1 MSGAIQGI
9 IVHHDAYY
17 ACDWKKL
24 VSDAQPTENDI
35 SIEASDTKWPLL
47 RENLS
52 NNPADPVF
60 DEENIPTNMGS
71 AFAITGETYRAIE
84 VAGDPSSVLKYFR
97 PLIIYWS
104 GDQANEDV
112 TRIFDNRNGYKVAT
126 FSPPAPGYPY
136 YYITFNF
143 MGLDPSLPLPA
154 PSDQLAW
161 KPYLTA
167 GSYIPDPGEFYSQ
180 PDLKG
185 DSAAPIPFI
194 ELESL
199 ESLDFMT
206 DPKTDF
212 PTILDRAI
220 AETFHHMATS
230 ESIDDLTV
238 IYAGISHVVP
248 LPELNRDFLNSLPKK
263 MRDSWNLA
271 QGNPF
276 IRLQIVNELLI
287 LNKQMES
294 RRGPLSEGNLAVK
307 RGPYPVNEIY
317 GGGRDD
323 QGNIIENHYNDDLIP
338 EIASLVEIVEKL
350 VNTGV
355 LASLD
360 IYSY

>member
-1 MSGAIQGI
+1 MNEAIHGI

-24 VSDAQPTENDI
+24 VSDAEPTEKTI
-35 SIEASDTKWPLL
+35 KIEDGDDAWPLSV
-47 RENLS
+47 EKIEMS
-52 NNPADPVF
+52 DAPF

-84 VAGDPSSVLKYFR
+84 DAGDTSSVLKYFR

-104 GDQANEDV
+104 GAQDNEDV
-112 TRIFDNRNGYKVAT
+112 TRIFDNRNGYQVIT
-126 FSPPAPGYPY
+126 FSHPTPGYPY
-136 YYITFNF
+136 YNFTFNF
-143 MGLDPSLPLPA
+143 MGLD
-154 PSDQLAW
+154 LASPGESITW
-161 KPYLTA
+161 DSYLTA
-167 GSYIPDPGEFYSQ
+167 RAYIPDPGEFYSQ

-194 ELESL
+194 KLESL
-199 ESLDFMT
+199 ESLEFMT

-212 PTILDRAI
+212 STILDRAK
-220 AETFHHMATS
+220 AETFHRMATS

-248 LPELNRDFLNSLPKK
+248 LPKLNQQFLHKLPKK
-263 MRDSWNLA
+263 MREEWSLS

-276 IRLQIVNELLI
+276 IRLRIVNELLSTG
-287 LNKQMES
+287 KGS
-294 RRGPLSEGNLAVK
+294 T
-307 RGPYPVNEIY
+307 GPYPVNEIY
-317 GGGRDD
+317 GGGPDD
-323 QGNIIENHYNDDLIP
+323 EGNVVDNHYNDDLIP
-338 EIASLVEIVEKL
+338 EMISLVKTVDEL
-350 VNTGV
+350 VNNGV

>member
-1 MSGAIQGI
+1 MNEAIAGI

-24 VSDAQPTENDI
+24 VSDAQPTEKDI
-35 SIEASDTKWPLL
+35 KIDDSDTEWPLSIANNS
-47 RENLS
+47 ESLS
-52 NNPADPVF
+52 SLDNPKTAPF

-71 AFAITGETYRAIE
+71 AFAITGETYRGIE
-84 VAGDPSSVLKYFR
+84 AAGDTADVLKYFR

-104 GDQANEDV
+104 KGEKDEDV
-112 TRIFDNRNGYKVAT
+112 TRIFDNRNGYKVST
-126 FSPPAPGYPY
+126 FSRPAPGYPY
-136 YYITFNF
+136 YNITFNF
-143 MGLDPSLPLPA
+143 MGLDSSSTISTASPTDLITWDS
-154 PSDQLAW
+154 
-161 KPYLTA
+161 YLTA
-167 GSYIPDPGEFYSQ
+167 RAYIPDPGEFYSQ
-180 PDLKG
+180 PDLKD

-199 ESLDFMT
+199 ESLEFMT

-212 PTILDRAI
+212 SAILDRAKT
-220 AETFHHMATS
+220 ETFHRMATS

-248 LPELNRDFLNSLPKK
+248 LPTFSQAFLQTLPKK
-263 MRDSWNLA
+263 MRNEWSLA

-276 IRLQIVNELLI
+276 IRLQIVNQLVFQ
-287 LNKQMES
+287 NQRS
-294 RRGPLSEGNLAVK
+294 YS
-307 RGPYPVNEIY
+307 VNEIY

-323 QGNIIENHYNDDLIP
+323 QGNVIENHYNNDLMP
-338 EIASLVEIVEKL
+338 EITSLVKIVEKL

>member
-1 MSGAIQGI
+1 MNEAIHGI

-24 VSDAQPTENDI
+24 VSDAEPTEKTI
-35 SIEASDTKWPLL
+35 KIEDGDDAWPLSVEKID
-47 RENLS
+47 RMEMS
-52 NNPADPVF
+52 DAPF

-84 VAGDPSSVLKYFR
+84 DAGDTSSVLKYFR

-104 GDQANEDV
+104 GAQDNEDV
-112 TRIFDNRNGYKVAT
+112 TRIFDNRNGYQVIT
-126 FSPPAPGYPY
+126 FLRPTPGYPY
-136 YYITFNF
+136 YNFTFNF
-143 MGLDPSLPLPA
+143 MGLD
-154 PSDQLAW
+154 LASPGESITW
-161 KPYLTA
+161 DSYLTA
-167 GSYIPDPGEFYSQ
+167 RAYIPDPGEFYSQ

-199 ESLDFMT
+199 ESLEFMT

-212 PTILDRAI
+212 STILDRAK
-220 AETFHHMATS
+220 AETFHRMATS

-248 LPELNRDFLNSLPKK
+248 LPKLNQQFLHKLPKK
-263 MRDSWNLA
+263 MREEWSLS

-276 IRLQIVNELLI
+276 IRLRIVNELL
-287 LNKQMES
+287 NRQGS
-294 RRGPLSEGNLAVK
+294 T
-307 RGPYPVNEIY
+307 GPYPVNEIY
-317 GGGRDD
+317 GGGQDD
-323 QGNIIENHYNDDLIP
+323 EGNVVENHYNDDLIP
-338 EIASLVEIVEKL
+338 EMISLVKTVDEL
-350 VNTGV
+350 VSNGV

>member
-1 MSGAIQGI
+1 MNEAIDGI

-24 VSDAQPTENDI
+24 VSDAEPTEKTI
-35 SIEASDTKWPLL
+35 KIEDGDDAWPLSV
-47 RENLS
+47 EKIEMS
-52 NNPADPVF
+52 DAPF

-84 VAGDPSSVLKYFR
+84 DAGDTSSVLKYFR

-104 GDQANEDV
+104 GAQDNEDV
-112 TRIFDNRNGYKVAT
+112 TRIFDNRNGYQVIT
-126 FSPPAPGYPY
+126 FSHPTPGYPY
-136 YYITFNF
+136 YNFTFNF
-143 MGLDPSLPLPA
+143 MGLD
-154 PSDQLAW
+154 LASPGESITW
-161 KPYLTA
+161 DSYLTA
-167 GSYIPDPGEFYSQ
+167 RAYIPDPGEFYSQ

-194 ELESL
+194 KLESL
-199 ESLDFMT
+199 ESLEFMT

-212 PTILDRAI
+212 STILDRAK
-220 AETFHHMATS
+220 AETFHRMATS

-248 LPELNRDFLNSLPKK
+248 LPKLNQQFLHKLPKK
-263 MRDSWNLA
+263 MREEWSLS

-276 IRLQIVNELLI
+276 IRLRIVNELLSTG
-287 LNKQMES
+287 KGS
-294 RRGPLSEGNLAVK
+294 T
-307 RGPYPVNEIY
+307 GPYPVNEIY
-317 GGGRDD
+317 GGGPDD
-323 QGNIIENHYNDDLIP
+323 EGNVVDNHYNDDLIP
-338 EIASLVEIVEKL
+338 EMISLVKTVDEL
-350 VNTGV
+350 VNNGV

>member
-1 MSGAIQGI
+1 MNEAIHGI

-24 VSDAQPTENDI
+24 VSDAKPTENDI
-35 SIEASDTKWPLL
+35 SIEVSDTKWPLL

-52 NNPADPVF
+52 STPADPVF

-84 VAGDPSSVLKYFR
+84 VTGDPSSVLKYFR

-104 GDQANEDV
+104 GDQDNEDV
-112 TRIFDNRNGYKVAT
+112 TRIFDNRNGYKVAA

-136 YYITFNF
+136 YHITFNF
-143 MGLDPSLPLPA
+143 MGLDPSLPLPS
-154 PSDQLAW
+154 PGESIIW
-161 KPYLTA
+161 ESYLTA
-167 GSYIPDPGEFYSQ
+167 CSYIPDPGEFYSQ
-180 PDLKG
+180 PDLKE

-220 AETFHHMATS
+220 AETIDHMATS

-248 LPELNRDFLNSLPKK
+248 LPKLNRNFLKSLSKK
-263 MRDSWNLA
+263 MRDEWSMA

-276 IRLQIVNELLI
+276 IRLQIINKLLSMGEDQA
-287 LNKQMES
+287 KFS
-294 RRGPLSEGNLAVK
+294 
-307 RGPYPVNEIY
+307 VNEIY
-317 GGGRDD
+317 GGGKDED
-323 QGNIIENHYNDDLIP
+323 GNIIENQYNDDLIP
-338 EIASLVEIVEKL
+338 EIASLVETVEEL

>member
-1 MSGAIQGI
+1 MSGAIDGI

-24 VSDAQPTENDI
+24 VSNAEPTEAEITSED
-35 SIEASDTKWPLL
+35 SDTKWPLSRKTL
-47 RENLS
+47 PS
-52 NNPADPVF
+52 NSLDPVF
-60 DEENIPTNMGS
+60 DEENVPTNMGS

-84 VAGDPSSVLKYFR
+84 AAGDPSSVLKYFR

-104 GDQANEDV
+104 GAKDNEDV
-112 TRIFDNRNGYKVAT
+112 TRIFDNRSGYKVAT

-136 YYITFNF
+136 YNITFNF
-143 MGLDPSLPLPA
+143 MGLKSSLSLLFSP
-154 PSDQLAW
+154 DQQLTDASW
-161 KPYLTA
+161 ESYLTSR
-167 GSYIPDPGEFYSQ
+167 SYIPDPGEFYSQ
-180 PDLKG
+180 PDLKE

-212 PTILDRAI
+212 PTILARAM
-220 AETFHHMATS
+220 AETADHMATS

-248 LPELNRDFLNSLPKK
+248 LPELNRDFLKTLPKK
-263 MRDSWNLA
+263 MRDSWSLA
-271 QGNPF
+271 RGNPF
-276 IRLQIVNELLI
+276 IRLGIVNQLLD
-287 LNKQMES
+287 QQG
-294 RRGPLSEGNLAVK
+294 RAD
-307 RGPYPVNEIY
+307 PYPVNEIY
-317 GGGRDD
+317 GGGQDD
-323 QGNIIENHYNDDLIP
+323 QGNVIENQYNNDLLP
-338 EIASLVEIVEKL
+338 EISSLVKIVEEL

>member
-1 MSGAIQGI
+1 MSEAIAGI

-24 VSDAQPTENDI
+24 VSDAQPTEAEITLED
-35 SIEASDTKWPLL
+35 SDTKWPLS
-47 RENLS
+47 REKL
-52 NNPADPVF
+52 PTGLAGDDDPVF

-84 VAGDPSSVLKYFR
+84 AAGDPSSVLKYFR

-104 GDQANEDV
+104 GAKDHEDV
-112 TRIFDNRNGYKVAT
+112 TRIFDNRNGYDVVA
-126 FSPPAPGYPY
+126 FSSPTPGYPY
-136 YYITFNF
+136 YNITFNF
-143 MGLDPSLPLPA
+143 MGLKPSLSLLFSP
-154 PSDQLAW
+154 DQQLTDASW
-161 KPYLTA
+161 ESYLMA
-167 GSYIPDPGEFYSQ
+167 LSYIPDPGEFYSQ
-180 PDLKG
+180 PDLKE

-220 AETFHHMATS
+220 AETADHMATR

-248 LPELNRDFLNSLPKK
+248 LPVLNREFLNTLPKK
-263 MRDSWNLA
+263 MRDSWTLGR
-271 QGNPF
+271 GNPF
-276 IRLQIVNELLI
+276 IRLQIVNDLLDR
-287 LNKQMES
+287 KGS
-294 RRGPLSEGNLAVK
+294 T
-307 RGPYPVNEIY
+307 GPYPVNEIY
-317 GGGRDD
+317 GGGQDD
-323 QGNIIENHYNDDLIP
+323 EGNVIENHYNDDLIP
-338 EIASLVEIVEKL
+338 EITSLVKIVEEL
-350 VNTGV
+350 VSNGV